1 MTESASVEEPVVTH
15 VSDPTPRKP
24 KKPKPEKRP
33 VLQRLFGISLWGGAK
48 LIVTCLLVGFFLLAL
63 EFDPVADDVNVLGAL
78 GELLQNLV
86 GAAVWAA
93 KNFWKP
99 LLAGASIVL
108 PLWVLWR
115 LASLPFRR

>member
-1 MTESASVEEPVVTH
+1 MTDITPREEPVVTP
-15 VSDPTPRKP
+15 VGEQDGRDRTQDGPY
-24 KKPKPEKRP
+24 KRP
-33 VLQRLFGISLWGGAK
+33 VLQRLFGISVWGSFK
-48 LIVTCLLVGFFLLAL
+48 LAITCILVGFFLLAL

-78 GELLQNLV
+78 GELFRNLF
-86 GAAVWAA
+86 GAAVWAV

-115 LASLPFRR
+115 LVSLPFRK

>member
-1 MTESASVEEPVVTH
+1 M
-15 VSDPTPRKP
+15 
-24 KKPKPEKRP
+24 
-33 VLQRLFGISLWGGAK
+33 LQRLFGISLWGAFK
-48 LIVTCLLVGFFLLAL
+48 LVVTCVLVGFFLLAL
-63 EFDPVADDVNVLGAL
+63 EFDPVADDVNVVGAL
-78 GELLQNLV
+78 GELLRNLF

-115 LASLPFRR
+115 LVSLPFRK

>member
-1 MTESASVEEPVVTH
+1 MSGAAAPEEPVVTT
-15 VSDPTPRKP
+15 VDRGAAASSRPGKP
-24 KKPKPEKRP
+24 PKRP
-33 VLQRLFGISLWGGAK
+33 VLQRLFGISLWGAFK
-48 LIVTCLLVGFFLLAL
+48 LVVTCVLVGFFLLAL
-63 EFDPVADDVNVLGAL
+63 EFDPVGDDGNVVGAL
-78 GELLQNLV
+78 GELLRNLF

-115 LASLPFRR
+115 LVSLPFRK

>member
-1 MTESASVEEPVVTH
+1 MAGEAAPEEPVVTT
-15 VSDPTPRKP
+15 VNEGEARASRPGKP
-24 KKPKPEKRP
+24 PKRP
-33 VLQRLFGISLWGGAK
+33 VLQRLFAISLWGAFK
-48 LIVTCLLVGFFLLAL
+48 LAVTCVLVGFFLLAL

-78 GELLQNLV
+78 GELLRNLF

-115 LASLPFRR
+115 LASLPFRK